1 MGTGASSESTGYD
14 EVRDRINSA
23 DFQKISPPSSP
34 SIMTKQDEMSYSGI
48 LVEKP
53 GSETETSEDVG
64 ASAAA
69 AVAAS
74 SSVPSSEGATFAADL
89 TTPPASNR
97 SKSRIHKSTKGGD
110 SLQPRRIVKATPPP
124 SKTVLEETETK
135 ATTVDSP
142 AAVPHHT
149 TLASPIG
156 ANATNDLLEES
167 IAKNDS
173 KSKRLEKVSNRQK
186 NDREKLLQEKR
197 RMRGNGAEAASEKP
211 QVEANPFSRFLSAF
225 RVDANSKHKRKESN
239 ADKYENDPA
248 DTKRVKYGF
257 SGTGAVSTTTEAPK
271 DDSDYKDEAEDTD
284 AAESNPSSFSWI
296 AAASAATVAILIFA
310 MVKGKKRN

>member
-53 GSETETSEDVG
+53 GSETESRENAG
-64 ASAAA
+64 ASAV
-69 AVAAS
+69 AVVAS

-89 TTPPASNR
+89 TTPPVSNR
-97 SKSRIHKSTKGGD
+97 SKSRIHKTNKGGD
-110 SLQPRRIVKATPPP
+110 SLQPRRIIKATPPP

-135 ATTVDSP
+135 ETAVDSP
-142 AAVPHHT
+142 AVPHHT
-149 TLASPIG
+149 TFASPIG

-167 IAKNDS
+167 IAKNAS

-197 RMRGNGAEAASEKP
+197 RMRGNGTEAASEKP

-239 ADKYENDPA
+239 ADKFESDPA

-257 SGTGAVSTTTEAPK
+257 SGTGAVSTTTGAAK
-271 DDSDYKDEAEDTD
+271 DYPDKDEAEDTD
-284 AAESNPSSFSWI
+284 AAESTPSSFSWI
-296 AAASAATVAILIFA
+296 AAASAATLVMLIFS
-310 MVKGKKRN
+310 MIKRKKRN